1 MTDVSP
7 QAAATGDAS
16 TSANAPA
23 SSMRAAKPMMIY
35 VTSEDE
41 TDTLTS
47 KLEQVVFKSEKLAI
61 ASKFFDTIRMSAGDA
76 EQDRLISKAGKKA
89 PRIIFMN
96 RSYNVSKVL
105 QGRGISAGKLT
116 KAMSAL
122 VRKEY
127 KTNFN
132 RMVKGYAK
140 TLNELDRLE
149 ARQTQLNSVRA
160 RLAEKPNAGK
170 LKKLNRQQKEYT
182 KDREAWQMK
191 HDQLLSFELKA
202 GKVKA

>member
-1 MTDVSP
+1 
-7 QAAATGDAS
+7 
-16 TSANAPA
+16 
-23 SSMRAAKPMMIY
+23 MRAAKPMMIY

-61 ASKFFDTIRMSAGDA
+61 ASKFFDTIKMSAGDA

-89 PRIIFMN
+89 PRIIFLT
-96 RSYNVSKVL
+96 RSYGVSKVL
-105 QGRGISAGKLT
+105 EGRRISAGKLT
-116 KAMSAL
+116 KAMSSL

-132 RMVKGYAK
+132 KMVKEYAK

-149 ARQTQLNSVRA
+149 ARQTQISDVRA
-160 RLAEKPNAGK
+160 RLAEKHNAGR
-170 LKKLNRQQKEYT
+170 LKKLNRQQKQYT
-182 KDREAWQMK
+182 KDREAWQKK
-191 HDQLLSFELKA
+191 HDQLLSFEFKA

>member
-1 MTDVSP
+1 
-7 QAAATGDAS
+7 
-16 TSANAPA
+16 
-23 SSMRAAKPMMIY
+23 MRAAKPMMIY

-61 ASKFFDTIRMSAGDA
+61 ASKFFDTIKMSAGDA

-89 PRIIFMN
+89 PRIIFLT
-96 RSYNVSKVL
+96 RSYGVSKVL
-105 QGRGISAGKLT
+105 QGRSISAGKLT
-116 KAMSAL
+116 KAMSSL

-132 RMVKGYAK
+132 RMVKEYAK
-140 TLNELDRLE
+140 ALNELDRLE
-149 ARQTQLNSVRA
+149 ARQTQINGNRA

-170 LKKLNRQQKEYT
+170 LKKLDRKQKEYE
-182 KDREAWQMK
+182 KDRKAWQEK
-191 HDQLLSFELKA
+191 HDALLSFELK
-202 GKVKA
+202 GGVKA